1 MKKILSI
8 FICLS
13 IISSC
18 SNNKSQNII
27 QDKIDI
33 CRCLN
38 ESGNTKWAISKKE
51 ECNKLISYKLDVE
64 NWKNINFSKNK
75 NLSIQWD
82 RMVQDCINSQ
92 LNLEVD
98 TKISFIEAKEFVQ
111 ERFLN
116 IGQRYVDGKI
126 ISHDRGGVKAYYFLS
141 QNTQYTDY
149 YCLTGVSS
157 NSLEVLSDVNCG
169 KDEIIIEFE
178 NK

>member
-1 MKKILSI
+1 MNNKLFI
-8 FICLS
+8 FIYLFM
-13 IISSC
+13 ISSC
-18 SNNKSQNII
+18 SNNKSQNLT
-27 QDKIDI
+27 QEKIDI

-38 ESGNTKWAISKKE
+38 EPGNTKWAISKKE
-51 ECNKLISYKLDVE
+51 ECDKMISDKLDVK

-75 NLSIQWD
+75 KLSIQWD

-98 TKISFIEAKEFVQ
+98 TKISFIEAKEFIQ
-111 ERFLN
+111 KRFLN
-116 IGQRYVDGKI
+116 IGQRYIDGKI
-126 ISHDRGGVKAYYFLS
+126 IFHDRGGVKAYYFLS

-157 NSLEVLSDVNCG
+157 NNLEVLGDVNCG